1 MRRRH
6 DGRQRGERADGESR
20 YDAKDETKFI
30 NLAARRRHPRRLHL
44 GVLDRLIEDDRIGFD
59 GISASAGAMSAT
71 LFASRNG
78 RRPSTG
84 LPGTRSP
91 KTNRQLTP

>member
-1 MRRRH
+1 MDASVMSEPTASSR
-6 DGRQRGERADGESR
+6 DDADLKKR
-20 YDAKDETKFI
+20 DQVHQPRP
-30 NLAARRRHPRRLHL
+30 ARRRHPRRLHL

-71 LFASRNG
+71 SFASRNG

-91 KTNRQLTP
+91 KLTDS